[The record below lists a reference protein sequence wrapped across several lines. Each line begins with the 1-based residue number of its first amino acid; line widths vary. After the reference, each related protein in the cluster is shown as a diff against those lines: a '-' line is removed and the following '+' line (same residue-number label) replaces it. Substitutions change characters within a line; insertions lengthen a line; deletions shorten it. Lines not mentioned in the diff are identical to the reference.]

1 MPKQFSTYLQ
11 AKLPLLEKLL
21 AKLAERYA
29 YCSILGCDSQG
40 KSIAVLTNSTIIN
53 DNPFAER
60 GFVIRVH
67 NGLNYAEY
75 SFNELSEENIATIL
89 KKVATELEL
98 SEEYKQSKAIKLEEY
113 KLFEEEKIRQD
124 FKRVYQGE
132 KPPLA
137 TVVNRLS
144 AVKDHLQ
151 KRENVLNATVNY
163 QQLDIS
169 KCFLSKDKHLTQF
182 YSWAVGVVAALV
194 KKEEDV
200 RYSYVSS
207 SGVEPNQ
214 VLKELDDLEAKA
226 YQDAMD
232 LLGSLPPQA
241 GVYDIIACPDITGII
256 AHEASGHG
264 VEMAMFVKG
273 RAKGQEYLN
282 KRVAS
287 DLVTMHEGA
296 KGEQL
301 QVSSYFFDDEGNLAQ
316 DTIEISKGI
325 LKTGVSDALSALIL
339 GTKPTGNGKRQS
351 FERKAYARMT
361 ATYFEAGKHSLE
373 EMIASIKEGFLIS
386 VGYSGM
392 EDPKNWGIQLA
403 ALIGREIK
411 DGKLTGKVVSPI
423 MMTGYVPDLLG
434 SISMLSDSV
443 ELFGSGMCGK
453 GYKEWVK
460 VSDGGPYLKA
470 RVNIG

>member
-1 MPKQFSTYLQ
+1 M
-11 AKLPLLEKLL
+11 L

-232 LLGSLPPQA
+232 LLGSLPPKA
-241 GVYDIIACPDITGII
+241 GVYDIIACPDITGLI
-256 AHEASGHG
+256 AHEAFGHG
-264 VEMAMFVKG
+264 VEMDMFVKG
-273 RAKGQEYLN
+273 RAKGQEYLI
-282 KRVAS
+282 
-287 DLVTMHEGA
+287 
-296 KGEQL
+296 KGWL
-301 QVSSYFFDDEGNLAQ
+301 
-316 DTIEISKGI
+316 
-325 LKTGVSDALSALIL
+325 LI
-339 GTKPTGNGKRQS
+339 
-351 FERKAYARMT
+351 
-361 ATYFEAGKHSLE
+361 
-373 EMIASIKEGFLIS
+373 
-386 VGYSGM
+386 
-392 EDPKNWGIQLA
+392 
-403 ALIGREIK
+403 
-411 DGKLTGKVVSPI
+411 
-423 MMTGYVPDLLG
+423 
-434 SISMLSDSV
+434 
-443 ELFGSGMCGK
+443 
-453 GYKEWVK
+453 
-460 VSDGGPYLKA
+460 
-470 RVNIG
+470 